1 MSMTPRKK
9 RIAIVCA
16 ILAGMGIAAALIL
29 TAFEK
34 NLLYFYSPTQVVSG
48 EAPTERSFRIGGLV
62 EADSV
67 ERNPDSLLVS
77 FVLTDTKNQIKVTYE
92 GILPDLFREGQ
103 GIVANGKL
111 DENNTFV
118 AEEVLAKHDEN
129 YMPPEV
135 AQALEEAGV
144 KTDHKY
150 NTESETE

>member
-1 MSMTPRKK
+1 MTPRKK

-16 ILAGMGIAAALIL
+16 ILAGMAIAATLIL

-34 NLLYFYSPTQVVSG
+34 NLLYFYSPTQIIAG
-48 EAPTERSFRIGGLV
+48 EAPTERAFRIGGLV
-62 EADSV
+62 LDGSV
-67 ERNPDSLLVS
+67 ERDPDSLQVS
-77 FVLTDTKNQIKVTYE
+77 FVLTDTVNQITVTYE

-111 DENNTFV
+111 VGETFN

-135 AQALEEAGV
+135 AQALEDAGAEIP
-144 KTDHKY
+144 KNHDAT
-150 NTESETE
+150 TQ